1 MFDQR
6 CQATVDLELGL
17 RLADRVAQ
25 LGISLAHANAEA
37 LHGDAGLDDPEFRP
51 AAYEPRRDRRKF
63 HENVEAAA
71 RQIIECLLD
80 LVISIDP
87 CARRALLGD

>member
-37 LHGDAGLDDPEFRP
+37 LHGDVGLDDPQFRP
-51 AAYEPRRDRRKF
+51 PRTNLAVTGASFMKTS
-63 HENVEAAA
+63 
-71 RQIIECLLD
+71 QQP
-80 LVISIDP
+80 LVRSS
-87 CARRALLGD
+87 RALSIWS